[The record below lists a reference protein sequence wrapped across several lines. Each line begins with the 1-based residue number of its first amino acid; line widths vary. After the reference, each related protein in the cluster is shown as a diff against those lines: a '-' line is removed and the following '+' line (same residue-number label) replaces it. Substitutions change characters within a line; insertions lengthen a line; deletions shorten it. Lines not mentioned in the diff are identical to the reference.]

1 MKSGEQSVMIDITCL
16 QSESNV
22 LGGYGA
28 CFFIIFGFISET
40 QFSKVSEVN
49 SRQDWSDSPIDL
61 KYPKTFVISSSGKYG
76 NKPLTIVA

>member
-1 MKSGEQSVMIDITCL
+1 MIDITCL

-40 QFSKVSEVN
+40 QLSKVSEVN
-49 SRQDWSDSPIDL
+49 SRQD
-61 KYPKTFVISSSGKYG
+61 
-76 NKPLTIVA
+76 